1 MTNSNMA
8 WALRFSVMIGTA
20 QKLPRTIQVADSK
33 KNIGAPLE
41 DVGAHKNAIVVS
53 KFLHMC

>member
-1 MTNSNMA
+1 MA
-8 WALRFSVMIGTA
+8 WILRFSVMIGTA